1 LVSAVDWLPTLAKL
15 TGAPIPSSASLDGE
29 DVSDILLGASRPR
42 RKPLYWEWRFQV
54 AGYAVNRS
62 PILSMRDGDWKL
74 LMNPD
79 RSRVE
84 LYRIPDDPMEMT
96 NLAPANPGIVKRMS
110 EKMLAWQKTLP
121 AGPMDSTAGQNG
133 WIWPAGR

>member
-1 LVSAVDWLPTLAKL
+1 MPARRLEPRSVVSASARRLAHN
-15 TGAPIPSSASLDGE
+15 
-29 DVSDILLGASRPR
+29 
-42 RKPLYWEWRFQV
+42 V
-54 AGYAVNRS
+54 AGYTVNRS

-84 LYRIPDDPMEMT
+84 LYRIPEDPMEMT
-96 NLAPANPGIVKRMS
+96 NVAPANPGVVQRMS

-121 AGPMDSTAGQNG
+121 EGPMDPTAGKND
-133 WIWPAGR
+133 WKWPSGR